1 MEEKEIKELEGLI
14 KEGEKLSSDI
24 KYSSGGNLISPH
36 YYFTD
41 RSSYI
46 EWLERCHYWI
56 SINNELCIPKI
67 QGFYDNLT
75 AKRVMKND
83 HPQLLNT
90 LKAMLKYPQKNKPTI
105 SENKKENIGVSIY
118 NTNTQSQNQSQEQ
131 SQEQKILQEIFIE
144 AIKDDLTGKQQK
156 ELRAILD
163 EHKDDVEKA
172 KPKLVNKMLS
182 FGKDVASNI
191 LANILTNPNIMG
203 LF

>member
-67 QGFYDNLT
+67 QVFYDNLT

-118 NTNTQSQNQSQEQ
+118 NTNTQSQNQ